1 MTETA
6 TGVQV
11 RELKELADLEAVYQL
26 FDSIWRPDPHNPPV
40 TTELLRAMSKAGSY
54 VGGAYDAGQLVG
66 ACVGFFGAPS
76 ERTLHSHVAGV
87 SRQARGRSV
96 GFALKLHQREWSL
109 QRGLTAIEWTFDP
122 LIRRNAYFNLVKLGA
137 RPTQYL
143 TNFYGQM
150 RDEING
156 EDESDRLIVR
166 WQLDEPVGGAELSAA
181 TIALGRGD
189 DGRPIRGELTAAGPV
204 AVAVPA
210 DVEALR
216 ATDFAA
222 AREWRLAVREVLG
235 GLLADGGRVTG
246 FDRTGAYVVE
256 REVGA

>member
-26 FDSIWRPDPHNPPV
+26 FHSIWRPDPHNPPV
-40 TTELLRAMSKAGSY
+40 TTDLLRAMSKAGSY
-54 VGGAYDAGQLVG
+54 VGGAYDNGQLVG

-76 ERTLHSHVAGV
+76 ELTLHSHVAGV
-87 SRQARGRSV
+87 SREARGRSV
-96 GFALKLHQREWSL
+96 GFALKLHQREWAL
-109 QRGLTAIEWTFDP
+109 ERGLTAIEWTFDP
-122 LIRRNAYFNLVKLGA
+122 LIRRNAYFNLIKLGA

-143 TNFYGQM
+143 QNFYGQM

-156 EDESDRLIVR
+156 ADESDRLLVR
-166 WQLDEPVGGAELSAA
+166 WQLDEPVGGIELPAA

-189 DGRPIRGELTAAGPV
+189 DGRPVRTELPTTGPV
-204 AVAVPA
+204 AIAVPN

-222 AREWRLAVREVLG
+222 AKEWRLAVRDVLG

-246 FDRTGAYVVE
+246 FDRTGWYVVE
-256 REVGA
+256 REGMA

>member
-6 TGVQV
+6 TDVQV
-11 RELKELADLEAVYQL
+11 RELTALADLEAVYQL
-26 FDSIWRPDPHNPPV
+26 FDTIWRPDPHNPPV

-54 VGGAYDAGQLVG
+54 VGGAYDGGELVG
-66 ACVGFFGAPS
+66 ACVGFFGAPA

-87 SRQARGRSV
+87 SQKARGRNV
-96 GFALKLHQREWSL
+96 GFALKLHQRQWALE
-109 QRGLTAIEWTFDP
+109 RGLTAIEWTFDP
-122 LIRRNAYFNLVKLGA
+122 LIRRNAHFNLIKLGA

-156 EDESDRLIVR
+156 EDESDRLLVR
-166 WQLDEPVGGAELSAA
+166 WQLDEPVGGPESSGAA
-181 TIALGRGD
+181 IALGRD
-189 DGRPIRGELTAAGPV
+189 EDGRPVRVDLPTAGPV
-204 AVAVPA
+204 LVAVPA

-222 AREWRLAVREVLG
+222 AQEWRLAVREVLG
-235 GLLADGGRVTG
+235 GLLADGARVTG
-246 FDRTGAYVVE
+246 FDRTGWYVVE
-256 REVGA
+256 REGLA